1 MISSLSISILLFFV
15 IFAIAGLIVL
25 GIILFA
31 VAKGLISYK
40 LKDRSQ
46 LDAFK
51 KRNVDIVKTNLYG
64 IINQL
69 KEDKKIITKKYFSD
83 YVIVS
88 KCGVILLKYVDFD
101 GTLHGNSTTPKIK
114 AIQSSRNI
122 IIDSPFY
129 LLEQEK
135 NKLMTKVNSEFYKV
149 IVKSDNTNIKT
160 TVEDD
165 ALVCTMSQLYYKLE
179 KIIKKETYDKD
190 RVEEIYKSLVR

>member
-1 MISSLSISILLFFV
+1 M
-15 IFAIAGLIVL
+15 
-25 GIILFA
+25 
-31 VAKGLISYK
+31 
-40 LKDRSQ
+40 
-46 LDAFK
+46 
-51 KRNVDIVKTNLYG
+51 
-64 IINQL
+64 
-69 KEDKKIITKKYFSD
+69 
-83 YVIVS
+83 
-88 KCGVILLKYVDFD
+88 ILLKYVDFD